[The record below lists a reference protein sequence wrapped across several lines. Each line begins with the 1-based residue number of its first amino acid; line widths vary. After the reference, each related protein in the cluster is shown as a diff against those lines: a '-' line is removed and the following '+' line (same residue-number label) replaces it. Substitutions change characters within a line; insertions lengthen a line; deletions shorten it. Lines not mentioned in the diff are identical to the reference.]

1 MIAAI
6 RVRGS
11 VNVREKTEKTMDL
24 LNLPKPNYLI
34 LIQENSEQQKTIKK
48 AENYITWGEINTENF
63 AKILEKKAVT
73 KQGKKIDKQTLEKNK
88 VKSFKEL
95 AEKIEKKE
103 ITLQSLGIKPFFRMR
118 PPRKGYGRQGIKKSF
133 KIGGAL
139 GYRGKDINILIK
151 RML

>member
-24 LNLPKPNYLI
+24 LNLSKPNYLT
-34 LIQENSEQQKTIKK
+34 LIKENSEQHKMLKK
-48 AENYITWGEINTENF
+48 AENYITWGEISTENL
-63 AKILEKKAVT
+63 ARILEKKAF
-73 KQGKKIDKQTLEKNK
+73 KKGKIGKETLEKHK

-103 ITLQSLGIKPFFRMR
+103 LTLQTLGIKPFFRMH
-118 PPRKGYGRQGIKKSF
+118 PPKKGYGREGIKKSF
-133 KIGGAL
+133 SIGGAL
-139 GYRGKDINILIK
+139 GYRGKEINNLIK
-151 RML
+151 RMV